1 MWRRRRSPYAAE
13 GVFFRFIYA
22 DPRDNLVI
30 VKPSAND
37 GFWDHMKE
45 AETYAAFDAIAA
57 ALR

>member
-1 MWRRRRSPYAAE
+1 M
-13 GVFFRFIYA
+13 FFRFIYA